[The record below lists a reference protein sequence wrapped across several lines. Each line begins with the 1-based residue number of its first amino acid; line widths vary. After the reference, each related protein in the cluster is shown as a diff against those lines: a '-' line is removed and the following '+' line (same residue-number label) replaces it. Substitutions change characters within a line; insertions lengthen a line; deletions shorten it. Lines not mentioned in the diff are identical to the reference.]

1 MENFKGDFMDETF
14 TVTDDG
20 RLVCYVAVE
29 FHFYTKFVTSFVR
42 FVLTFGGGFA
52 FEYQSIQPQSTLYK
66 PVKKST
72 WRLLIQSLDGKIPD

>member
-1 MENFKGDFMDETF
+1 METERNDVENFLHKGDFMDETF

-42 FVLTFGGGFA
+42 FVLTFRA
-52 FEYQSIQPQSTLYK
+52 
-66 PVKKST
+66 
-72 WRLLIQSLDGKIPD
+72 SLSLEQL

>member
-1 MENFKGDFMDETF
+1 MENFLHKGDFMDETF

-42 FVLTFGGGFA
+42 FVLNFLEEALPLSIRKISTF
-52 FEYQSIQPQSTLYK
+52 K
-66 PVKKST
+66 
-72 WRLLIQSLDGKIPD
+72 